1 MQLQLLLIL
10 FNNIF
15 VHLFFTLR
23 KQKQRTACYGGINSI
38 NMINI
43 KKFLT
48 MAAFVALGSA
58 ALISC
63 KKDDDEGPVLP
74 GNIVEIA
81 SANPDFSILVAAVQ
95 RAGLVSVLSG
105 PGPFTVFAPTN
116 AAFADLLTELGFANL
131 EAIPVPLLTQV
142 LLYHVVSGNVPS
154 SAVTTGY
161 VPTNAD
167 GVAASKLQVY
177 AQKNGT
183 TITLDSRA
191 TVTAPDITASNGVI
205 HVIDK
210 VILPNDIVGAA
221 IANPNFSILVQAVVK
236 AGLVDALKGLTG
248 ATVFAPTNDAF
259 VALLGEL
266 GFGSLDDVPVPTLT
280 NILLYHVFAG
290 APVKAAD
297 VTTGYVPSLSPG
309 PATSTVSIFL
319 EKNGGVKIDNRA
331 AVIAADVITTNGVI
345 HAIDK
350 VILPNKIV
358 QMALNDPS
366 FSSLVGALVH
376 ANLVAA
382 LDLPTTD
389 EPVTVF
395 APTNAAFADLLSVL
409 GVASITEV
417 DPVVVAGVLLD
428 HVVVGNVRSS
438 GLANGN
444 VPTLGGDNIVV
455 SGLPGTPK
463 LNGDINIT
471 AVDIQ
476 GTNGV
481 FHRIDKVILN

>member
-1 MQLQLLLIL
+1 MKN
-10 FNNIF
+10 F
-15 VHLFFTLR
+15 
-23 KQKQRTACYGGINSI
+23 
-38 NMINI
+38 

-48 MAAFVALGSA
+48 MVAFVALGSA
-58 ALISC
+58 TLVSC
-63 KKDDDEGPVLP
+63 KKDDEGTPDPQP

-95 RAGLVSVLSG
+95 RAGLASVLSG

-116 AAFADLLTELGFANL
+116 DAFADLLEELGFANL

-142 LLYHVVSGNVPS
+142 LLYHVVSGEVPS

-167 GVAASKLQVY
+167 GVASSKLQVY
-177 AQKNGT
+177 VQRNGAN
-183 TITLDSRA
+183 ITLDSRA
-191 TVTAPDITASNGVI
+191 AVTAADIEASNGVI

-210 VILPNDIVGAA
+210 VILPNDLVGAA

-236 AGLVDALKGLTG
+236 ANLVDALKGLTG
-248 ATVFAPTNDAF
+248 ATLFAPTNDAF

-266 GFGSLDDVPVPTLT
+266 GFASLDDVPVPTLT

-309 PATSTVSIFL
+309 PNSSTVSIYL

-331 AVIAADVITTNGVI
+331 TVIAADVITTNGVI

-358 QMALNDPS
+358 QMALNDAS
-366 FSSLVGALVH
+366 FSSLVAALVH
-376 ANLVAA
+376 AELVDAVNGDGP
-382 LDLPTTD
+382 L
-389 EPVTVF
+389 TVF
-395 APTNAAFADLLSVL
+395 APTNAAFAALLTAL
-409 GVASITEV
+409 GADAITDVDKATVA
-417 DPVVVAGVLLD
+417 AVLLD
-428 HVVVGNVRSS
+428 HVVSGNVRST

-455 SGLPGTPK
+455 SGLPGAPK

-481 FHRIDKVILN
+481 FHRIDKVIVN